1 MWFGGVVNTQQHSH
15 GVWLTTTASQ
25 SFKLCD
31 FQCISNKLHNIFF
44 FIKLPFVL
52 LHKKEELGIFQEE
65 IEMHKIRRYIDI
77 F

>member
-1 MWFGGVVNTQQHSH
+1 MFGSLQQLARALNC
-15 GVWLTTTASQ
+15 VI
-25 SFKLCD
+25 FFLCD
-31 FQCISNKLHNIFF
+31 FFVFQTSYTIYFF
-44 FIKLPFVL
+44 LIKLPFVL